1 MVDGLEVQ
9 DRAEGRGID
18 MTLYWSIGEDGTCFA
33 CAATCAIQ
41 QLAGKPLD
49 PKAAYSEFSEI
60 VGENADIP
68 ASWGHDRS
76 DLRSFERAVDT
87 ARMGQVR
94 SLFSYMRAGRYE
106 GDDPGFYLRTHD
118 WERQLPIVREFIADL
133 EAKGL

>member
-1 MVDGLEVQ
+1 MVDGLEEQ

-49 PKAAYSEFSEI
+49 PNAACKEFRDK
-60 VGENADIP
+60 GENANIP
-68 ASWGHDRS
+68 AFWDHDRS
-76 DLRSFERAVDT
+76 DLRSFERAVDA
-87 ARMGQVR
+87 ARMGQVS
-94 SLFSYMRAGRYE
+94 SLFSYMRAGEYE
-106 GDDPGFYLRTHD
+106 GDDPEFYLRSHD
-118 WERQLPIVREFIADL
+118 WEQQLPMVRDFIADL